1 MAEYLDPQ
9 DTKRHEGIVYDVRDY
24 IVARQG
30 RGVPVEELC
39 LHFFGDYT
47 QTTDTKIRLIVKE
60 ISLDKSMK
68 YIISTKEGYMH
79 PFFDQTDA
87 MDQYEAELDS
97 TARSI
102 FYRLGCQ
109 RFKRKNDGQYKMPLG
124 KYDSP
129 VFEAFLQEVMVTEE
143 ARLKEEASK
152 PKKHVIRKKRE
163 EADNVLIVEG
173 DHGQMQLGV

>member
-1 MAEYLDPQ
+1 
-9 DTKRHEGIVYDVRDY
+9 
-24 IVARQG
+24 
-30 RGVPVEELC
+30 
-39 LHFFGDYT
+39 
-47 QTTDTKIRLIVKE
+47 
-60 ISLDKSMK
+60 MK
-68 YIISTKEGYMH
+68 YIISTNEGYMH
-79 PFFDQTDA
+79 PFFDQTDE
-87 MDQYEAELDS
+87 MDKYEAELDS

-109 RFKRKNDGQYKMPLG
+109 RFKRKNDGQYKQQLG

-143 ARLKEEASK
+143 DRMLEEASK

-173 DHGQMQLGV
+173 EHGQMQLGV